1 MISLSNTTAQT
12 LTPGQSITFN
22 TVVLHTGCAECHRA
36 NTSSV
41 KLRAKGIYDVHFS
54 ANIGATVAGAAQL
67 LLRVLLLVGGHAEP
81 EDLQQKHRAQKQR
94 RERHGK
100 KRRVQ
105 PLPEGMEMKPLHAPA
120 SVPR

>member
-1 MISLSNTTAQT
+1 MELA
-12 LTPGQSITFN
+12 F
-22 TVVLHTGCAECHRA
+22 E
-36 NTSSV
+36 
-41 KLRAKGIYDVHFS
+41 
-54 ANIGATVAGAAQL
+54 
-67 LLRVLLLVGGHAEP
+67 
-81 EDLQQKHRAQKQR
+81 QKQRSCLKRRAQKQR

>member
-1 MISLSNTTAQT
+1 MLRSGRRGIETTVDLGAVLLRAREGPRDESVPLQT
-12 LTPGQSITFN
+12 FRRGEN
-22 TVVLHTGCAECHRA
+22 AVLHR
-36 NTSSV
+36 V
-41 KLRAKGIYDVHFS
+41 QR
-54 ANIGATVAGAAQL
+54 VAGAAQL

-81 EDLQQKHRAQKQR
+81 EDLQQKRRAQKQR